1 MQLSFVPHA
10 APGRLSLTFASLALV
25 AFIVPAKV
33 VGAGS
38 GALLEH
44 AWHTLPFEAVTFC
57 SSPDSGSMFKTNEL
71 VFEHS

>member
-1 MQLSFVPHA
+1 MLIDSFMQLSFVPHA

-44 AWHTLPFEAVTFC
+44 A
-57 SSPDSGSMFKTNEL
+57 
-71 VFEHS
+71 